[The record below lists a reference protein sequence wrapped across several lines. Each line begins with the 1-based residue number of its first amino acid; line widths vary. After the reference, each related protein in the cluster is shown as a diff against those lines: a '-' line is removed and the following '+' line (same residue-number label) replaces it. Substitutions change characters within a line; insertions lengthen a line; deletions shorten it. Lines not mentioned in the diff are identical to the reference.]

1 MTSWNRT
8 LPSLLLIGLVVSG
21 CQAMEPAEEPA
32 DPVGETPV
40 TSEEAIEADGSAE
53 SIDVFELLIPG
64 SASARDC
71 LGAALLGDASLGIEA
86 EEAIRSGEG
95 NLEDIYEAWSICVG
109 IPVVFSDAGFASVT
123 DLGFVIDYSTPGII
137 ALPMDDPGFMRR
149 PRGIETLADPSAI
162 LLADNR
168 VALYFAGDHSAPGRS
183 TRWVSSEPVSS
194 APESLTFSPEADY
207 TLATMTSW
215 RNIIPTTEGFVAF
228 GQENMREGL
237 SRWESAD
244 GLEFENKTVLISP
257 QQWRASEEAEGR
269 VVSFEV
275 SSQNITPN
283 SAVTSTDSFGFFA
296 VFEGLREGFGVE
308 ECPPECDRDGDG
320 YESGESVTIYR
331 SEDGISWSPS
341 TRVGGASEGS
351 VVEVAPGV
359 LALVLPTGVTHFST
373 DGDTWGF
380 GVSTGISHLDLMV
393 EDGSWL
399 GFGTQSASD
408 GGIPAWSVNLDVS
421 ALDPRWLEPASFDA
435 FASLAAG

>member
-8 LPSLLLIGLVVSG
+8 LPGLLLIGLVVSG
-21 CQAMEPAEEPA
+21 CQASQPGEDPA
-32 DPVGETPV
+32 DSGGETPQS
-40 TSEEAIEADGSAE
+40 SEEVIEAPESAE
-53 SIDVFELLIPG
+53 PIDVFALLTPE
-64 SASARDC
+64 SQSARDC

-95 NLEDIYEAWSICVG
+95 NLEDIYEAWSVCVG

-123 DLGFVIDYSTPGII
+123 DLGFVVDYSTPGII
-137 ALPMDDPGFMRR
+137 ALPMDDPGFTRR

-162 LLADNR
+162 LLGDSR
-168 VALYFAGDHSAPGRS
+168 VALYFSGDHSAPGRS
-183 TRWVSSEPVSS
+183 TRWVSSEPVSV
-194 APESLTFSPEADY
+194 APESLTFSPEEDY
-207 TLATMTSW
+207 TLATKTSW
-215 RNIIPTTEGFVAF
+215 RNVIPTGDGFVAF
-228 GQENMREGL
+228 GQENITEGL

-244 GLEFENKTVLISP
+244 GLEFENKTLLISP

-269 VVSFEV
+269 LVGIE
-275 SSQNITPN
+275 NTTPN
-283 SAVTSTDSFGFFA
+283 SAVTYTDSFGFFA
-296 VFEGLREGFGVE
+296 VFEGLREGFGLE
-308 ECPPECDRDGDG
+308 GCPPECDRDGDG

-331 SEDGISWSPS
+331 SQDGTTWSPS
-341 TRVGGASEGS
+341 ARVGGASEGS
-351 VVEVAPGV
+351 VVEVTPGV

-399 GFGTQSASD
+399 GFGTQSTSD
-408 GGIPAWSVNLDVS
+408 GGIPAWSVNLYVS

>member
-1 MTSWNRT
+1 MTARN
-8 LPSLLLIGLVVSG
+8 LVISGVVLSALFMSG
-21 CQAMEPAEEPA
+21 CQAGQSPEVSGDSTP
-32 DPVGETPV
+32 ETSAP
-40 TSEEAIEADGSAE
+40 SEEATQPDEGFE
-53 SIDVFELLIPG
+53 SIDVFELLTPE
-64 SASARDC
+64 SKSARDC

-86 EEAIRSGEG
+86 EETIRSGEG

-162 LLADNR
+162 LLADSR
-168 VALYFAGDHSAPGRS
+168 VALYFSGDHSAPGRS
-183 TRWVSSEPVSS
+183 TRWVSTEPVSA
-194 APESLTFSPEADY
+194 APSSLTFAAEADY
-207 TLATMTSW
+207 TLATKTSW
-215 RNIIPTTEGFVAF
+215 RNIISTAEGFVAF
-228 GQENMREGL
+228 GQENINEGL
-237 SRWESAD
+237 SRWESTD
-244 GLEFENKTVLISP
+244 GTDFRNKESLISP
-257 QQWRASEEAEGR
+257 QQWRESEQAQGR
-269 VVSFEV
+269 VVGMEGV
-275 SSQNITPN
+275 TPN
-283 SAVTSTDSFGFFA
+283 SAVTNTDSFGYFA
-296 VFEGLREGFGVE
+296 VFEGLREGFELEG
-308 ECPPECDRDGDG
+308 CPPQCDRDGDG

-331 SEDGISWSPS
+331 SQDGTTWSPS
-341 TRVGGASEGS
+341 ARVGGASEGS

-373 DGDTWGF
+373 DGDNWGF
-380 GVSTGISHLDLMV
+380 GVSTGISHLDLML

-435 FASLAAG
+435 FASLATG

>member
-1 MTSWNRT
+1 MTARN
-8 LPSLLLIGLVVSG
+8 LVISGVVLSALFMSGCHAGQSPEVSG
-21 CQAMEPAEEPA
+21 DSTP
-32 DPVGETPV
+32 ETSAP
-40 TSEEAIEADGSAE
+40 SEEATQPDEGFE
-53 SIDVFELLIPG
+53 SINVFELLTPE
-64 SASARDC
+64 SQSARDC

-86 EEAIRSGEG
+86 EETIRSGEG

-162 LLADNR
+162 LLADSR
-168 VALYFAGDHSAPGRS
+168 VALYFSGDHSAPGRS
-183 TRWVSSEPVSS
+183 TRWVSTEPVSG
-194 APESLTFSPEADY
+194 APSSLTFTAEADY
-207 TLATMTSW
+207 TLATKTSW
-215 RNIIPTTEGFVAF
+215 RNVIPTSDGFVAF
-228 GQENMREGL
+228 GQENITEGL

-244 GLEFENKTVLISP
+244 GLEFENKTLLISP
-257 QQWRASEEAEGR
+257 QQWRDSEETEGR
-269 VVSFEV
+269 LVGTE
-275 SSQNITPN
+275 NITPN
-283 SAVTSTDSFGFFA
+283 SALTNTDSFGFFA
-296 VFEGLREGFGVE
+296 VFEGLREGFGLE
-308 ECPPECDRDGDG
+308 GCPPECDRDGDG

-331 SEDGISWSPS
+331 SQDGTTWSPS
-341 TRVGGASEGS
+341 ARVGGASEGS

-373 DGDTWGF
+373 DGDNWGF
-380 GVSTGISHLDLMV
+380 GVSTGISHLDLML

-435 FASLAAG
+435 FASLATG